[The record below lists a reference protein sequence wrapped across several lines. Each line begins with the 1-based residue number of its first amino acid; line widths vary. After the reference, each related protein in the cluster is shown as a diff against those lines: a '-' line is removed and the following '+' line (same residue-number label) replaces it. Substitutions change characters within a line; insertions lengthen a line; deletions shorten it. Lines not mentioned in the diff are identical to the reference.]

1 MVKERTSRIVFKEVF
16 QKGKLNQEYFQDLL
30 NNVAIA
36 YLDALLE
43 EDLEVD
49 EERDGKS
56 IEIISEIISF
66 VVELHT
72 QLSFALSDSVQLALG
87 LEKNLSTTQLFGGLG
102 LVFPLIKA
110 HYTGQVPDL
119 SAKVLVEAG
128 VTEDVVKKV
137 YSLLKPFLEADGER
151 TKDLPKSANAV
162 SEHRLGVLN
171 GVDPTLLL
179 DLHHAMQ
186 PGKNVDRIPE
196 AIPELGVNDLLAR
209 LGAIEVGEGIKDEPN
224 DGDRVLWP
232 DMMSGFVPLSVFHQ
246 DIIRTGDTDIPE
258 PWKFGPL
265 QTDGLELSTYV
276 LSQRLNPGTLFAAI
290 DALKRERVVIPP
302 IDQEG
307 YLVSFRVLKA
317 VLSESQDLLK
327 VFERA
332 VFNPS
337 GKEYSLKNRTLD
349 EEGLW
354 NQDFA
359 DNPGRPNHISLD
371 RDRSFLE
378 LSISAIV
385 EIFSRL
391 LDSDKDFEKVLKD
404 SFPNFLLGDSLVE
417 SELKKLISREPPVDI
432 RDGEYLRQQRWRKEF
447 LESIVKAQA
456 NTILGGSKSF
466 RQSIN
471 DKNMLDFIQQKI
483 FSNKDRFFIFLTYL
497 LGKLFTTKP
506 PNTLGRLFL
515 KKTDYE
521 ITIEKRFDYINANFF
536 VDIPNEILVK
546 LDRND
551 LSPGIVES
559 GLVELLRW
567 YCSGG
572 SRFASGE
579 MLFDL
584 SKIKYLDIEA
594 LEHSIAEYLGEDY
607 LKAWAKKVV
616 SSKQK
621 LQILVDLLKD
631 FSRKF
636 ILLRKAEV
644 EAMNF

>member
-1 MVKERTSRIVFKEVF
+1 
-16 QKGKLNQEYFQDLL
+16 
-30 NNVAIA
+30 
-36 YLDALLE
+36 
-43 EDLEVD
+43 
-49 EERDGKS
+49 
-56 IEIISEIISF
+56 
-66 VVELHT
+66 
-72 QLSFALSDSVQLALG
+72 
-87 LEKNLSTTQLFGGLG
+87 
-102 LVFPLIKA
+102 
-110 HYTGQVPDL
+110 
-119 SAKVLVEAG
+119 
-128 VTEDVVKKV
+128 
-137 YSLLKPFLEADGER
+137 
-151 TKDLPKSANAV
+151 
-162 SEHRLGVLN
+162 
-171 GVDPTLLL
+171 
-179 DLHHAMQ
+179 
-186 PGKNVDRIPE
+186 
-196 AIPELGVNDLLAR
+196 
-209 LGAIEVGEGIKDEPN
+209 
-224 DGDRVLWP
+224 
-232 DMMSGFVPLSVFHQ
+232 
-246 DIIRTGDTDIPE
+246 
-258 PWKFGPL
+258 
-265 QTDGLELSTYV
+265 
-276 LSQRLNPGTLFAAI
+276 
-290 DALKRERVVIPP
+290 
-302 IDQEG
+302 
-307 YLVSFRVLKA
+307 
-317 VLSESQDLLK
+317 
-327 VFERA
+327 
-332 VFNPS
+332 
-337 GKEYSLKNRTLD
+337 
-349 EEGLW
+349 
-354 NQDFA
+354 
-359 DNPGRPNHISLD
+359 
-371 RDRSFLE
+371 
-378 LSISAIV
+378 
-385 EIFSRL
+385 
-391 LDSDKDFEKVLKD
+391 
-404 SFPNFLLGDSLVE
+404 
-417 SELKKLISREPPVDI
+417 
-432 RDGEYLRQQRWRKEF
+432 

-594 LEHSIAEYLGEDY
+594 LEHSIAEYLEEDY